1 MSKPTTAEL
10 SDRQVNALRTFT
22 NGTTWEKG
30 RVHRGTVESLIKRTL
45 LARRPHPNG
54 WGAIYITEAGTAALR
69 AFASGERTAAAPAPK
84 RDAADGP
91 LSPLMQ
97 RALQLVCVGHGAAA
111 NARSLAAL
119 VRRGLITDAQY
130 RSDHR
135 LTEAG
140 RVLAAEETV
149 PAEWAPQGTSG
160 ERVCV
165 RKLEPNDAILVAHS
179 FGGWML
185 ASVTDTQ
192 RYAVWATVLSR
203 RGRTVSLRIELPT
216 TTEGATL
223 RARADNTLVVRRTA

>member
-1 MSKPTTAEL
+1 MSKPTTAL

-30 RVHRGTVESLIKRTL
+30 CVHRGTVESLIKRGL
-45 LARRPHPNG
+45 LARHPHPNG
-54 WGAIYITEAGTAALR
+54 WGGIYITEAGKEALK
-69 AFASGERTAAAPAPK
+69 AFASGESAVARKRAAVGGA
-84 RDAADGP
+84 

-97 RALQLVCVGHGAAA
+97 RALQLVCVGHGHAA

-119 VRRGLITDAQY
+119 VRRGLITEAQY

-140 RVLAAEETV
+140 RVLAAEEHI
-149 PAEWAPQGTSG
+149 PAEWTPEGTSG
-160 ERVCV
+160 EKVGV
-165 RKLEPNDAILVAHS
+165 RTLEPNHAVLVAWS

-185 ASVTDTQ
+185 ASVKDTQ

-216 TTEGATL
+216 ATEGATL

>member
-1 MSKPTTAEL
+1 MSKPTAAL

-30 RVHRGTVESLIKRTL
+30 CVHRGTVESLIKRTL
-45 LARRPHPNG
+45 LARHPHPFG
-54 WGAIYITEAGTAALR
+54 HGGIYITAAGTEALR
-69 AFASGERTAAAPAPK
+69 AFAFGERTTAPAPK
-84 RDAADGP
+84 RAATDGP
-91 LSPLMQ
+91 LSPLMK

-130 RSDHR
+130 RSEHR

-140 RVLAAEETV
+140 RVLAAEEKI
-149 PAEWAPQGTSG
+149 PAEWTPQGTDG
-160 ERVCV
+160 EKTGIRT
-165 RKLEPNDAILVAHS
+165 LEPNDAILVAHS